1 MFYGKMYEEQER
13 KDEYRNLLTAVINGG
28 GMGVENPLK
37 PDAIMPLFLIDNM
50 SDKPRP
56 IINKEEAI
64 KIYNQLVNG

>member
-37 PDAIMPLFLIDNM
+37 PDSVMPLFLIDNIL
-50 SDKPRP
+50 S
-56 IINKEEAI
+56 
-64 KIYNQLVNG
+64 